1 MKLRIGNSA
10 IMAYRRLP
18 YRPWYALAE
27 FVDNATDVYKRP
39 SNKAI
44 LDSQLTLDQDVL
56 CVEISYKKDDDLLRI
71 FDNSMGMNQEELD
84 AALIIGETPK
94 ESSGRSEFGMG
105 MKTAA
110 IWFAD
115 TVNIRTKKLNE
126 DYECQVTIDIPKF
139 AGGDDDLKFSTVP
152 MAKNLHYTVI
162 ELTNLK
168 RQIIRT
174 SMTKTQDFLASIYRE
189 DLRNDRLKLIVND
202 MELSAP
208 TSKNDDAFMQRSD
221 GSKVLVE
228 INDLEV
234 NGKKVSGWV
243 GVLKPGYTGRSRAG
257 FALIRFDRAVRGW
270 LDSWRPFEI
279 FGDARNDKANQRIA
293 GELIMDQFTAS
304 HTKDGID
311 WEDDDEDVLGQ
322 KLREFCDQYDILRIA
337 KQKTR
342 GDGDETTTIERI
354 EAQAQIQ
361 AQLND
366 SKVTDVIV
374 LMDVPKP
381 ELAKFKASVLLQA
394 AENVTP
400 VGRFKIDS
408 SDRQA
413 NLFEIELS
421 PNDPYYEYEVME
433 NRDLR
438 IIINSSHPAYS
449 LLDSS
454 EARIAHYHHVL
465 FDAIAEWKC
474 TQYHSPMAPESI
486 RLMKDQLF
494 RVVSEVAAQL
504 D

>member
-27 FVDNATDVYKRP
+27 FVDNSTDVYKRP
-39 SNKAI
+39 SNK
-44 LDSQLTLDQDVL
+44 SQLDAQLQKDGEVL
-56 CVEISYKKDDDLLRI
+56 SVEISYKKEDDLLRI
-71 FDNSMGMNQEELD
+71 VDNSMGMNQEELD
-84 AALIIGETPK
+84 SGLIIGNAPK
-94 ESSGRSEFGMG
+94 ETAGRAEFGMG

-115 TVNIRTKKLNE
+115 NITIRTKKLGE
-126 DYECQVTIDIPKF
+126 DYECQVTIDVPKF
-139 AGGDDDLKFSTVP
+139 AKGEDDLNFIKTP
-152 MAKNLHYTVI
+152 AAKEMHYTII
-162 ELTNLK
+162 ELTELK

-174 SMTKTQDFLASIYRE
+174 SMKKTQDFLASIYRE
-189 DLRNDRLKLIVND
+189 DIRNNRLNLVVNNEKL
-202 MELSAP
+202 EAP
-208 TSKNDDAFMQRSD
+208 TSKDDNAFMERSD

-228 INDLEV
+228 IENMEV
-234 NGKKVSGWV
+234 NGKIVNGWV
-243 GVLKPGYTGRSRAG
+243 GVLKPGYTGRNYAG

-270 LDSWRPFEI
+270 LDAWRPFEI
-279 FGDARNDKANQRIA
+279 FGDARNDKLNQRIA

-311 WEDDDEDVLGQ
+311 WEADDEDVLGQ
-322 KLREFCDQYDILRIA
+322 KLRDFCDQHDIIRVA

-342 GDGDETTTIERI
+342 GDENEETSIERT
-354 EAQAQIQ
+354 EAREQIQ

-366 SKVTDVIV
+366 TRVTDVIV

-381 ELAKFKASVLLQA
+381 ELAKFKANVLLQA
-394 AENVTP
+394 ADNVKP
-400 VGRFKIDS
+400 VGNFTIDS
-408 SDRQA
+408 AGRQA
-413 NLFEIELS
+413 SLFEIELS

-438 IIINSSHPAYS
+438 VIINSSHPAYE

-454 EARIAHYHHVL
+454 EARVAHYHHVL
-465 FDAIAEWKC
+465 FDAISEWKC
-474 TQYHSPMAPESI
+474 TQLHSEMAPESI
-486 RLMKDQLF
+486 RLMKDSLF
-494 RVVSEVAAQL
+494 RVVSEVATQL